1 MNTKLIAI
9 LLLASIFLSIAGCG
23 KSDEEKNKEAAA
35 AFGYGT
41 KLDPEQKPHRS
52 KF

>member
-1 MNTKLIAI
+1 MSTKLIAI
-9 LLLASIFLSIAGCG
+9 LLLISFASCGCG
-23 KSDEEKNKEAAA
+23 KSDEEKKKEGTA

-41 KLDPEQKPHRS
+41 TLDPEQKPHHS